1 MYIQHKDWRKKKEK
15 KKKNFSRESLTLD
28 LQFCQQTWSVHV
40 CFTNSVL
47 AKKWISWLKI
57 RLRKLVGTSGAIKRI
72 ISHMILVNPYN
83 MSFKV
88 HTCWVSLVLF
98 AAKVIVRLC
107 VCLLYVSRC
116 LLWGLGYFHI
126 EDSEMVFVLYVFSC
140 DSLGHK
146 TEKRITYKWNSKK
159 SKALYPLWIFLWIL
173 NICVSKLQ
181 HVKKVLSHWL

>member
-1 MYIQHKDWRKKKEK
+1 MSPEVYYEGKDINTLGTRWWFPYYVYSYVNLYI
-15 KKKNFSRESLTLD
+15 T
-28 LQFCQQTWSVHV
+28 
-40 CFTNSVL
+40 
-47 AKKWISWLKI
+47 

-72 ISHMILVNPYN
+72 ISHMNILVNLNN

-88 HTCWVSLVLF
+88 HTCWESLVLF

-126 EDSEMVFVLYVFSC
+126 EDREMVFVLYVFSC

-146 TEKRITYKWNSKK
+146 TEKRITYKWNSKQ
-159 SKALYPLWIFLWIL
+159 SKALSPLWIFLWIL
-173 NICVSKLQ
+173 IICVSKLQ

>member
-1 MYIQHKDWRKKKEK
+1 MSPEVYYEGKDINTLGTRWWFLYYVYSYVNLYI
-15 KKKNFSRESLTLD
+15 T
-28 LQFCQQTWSVHV
+28 
-40 CFTNSVL
+40 
-47 AKKWISWLKI
+47 

-72 ISHMILVNPYN
+72 ISHMNVLVNLNN

-146 TEKRITYKWNSKK
+146 TEKRITYKWNSKQ
-159 SKALYPLWIFLWIL
+159 SEALSPLWIFLWIL
-173 NICVSKLQ
+173 SICVSKLQ